1 MDYLC
6 LLQVDK
12 HLRVGPFFFGGGGVE
27 QFSGAQ
33 IIIFLIYS
41 LCIIFWI
48 GNSLF
53 NNFY

>member
-12 HLRVGPFFFGGGGVE
+12 HLRVGRLFFGGFGVE

-33 IIIFLIYS
+33 IIFSLIA
-41 LCIIFWI
+41 CA
-48 GNSLF
+48 
-53 NNFY
+53 